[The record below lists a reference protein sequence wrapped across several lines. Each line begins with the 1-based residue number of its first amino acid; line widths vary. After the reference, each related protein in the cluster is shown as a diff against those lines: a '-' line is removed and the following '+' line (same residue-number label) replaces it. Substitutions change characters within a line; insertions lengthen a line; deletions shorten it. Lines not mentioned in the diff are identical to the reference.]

1 MAAKRRVVVLGA
13 GGREHAL
20 AWALARSA
28 SVGEVVVAPG
38 NAGCSQPALGSLAP
52 IRREALSRLE
62 PEPVCELARALKAD
76 LVVVGPEVPLCRGVV
91 DALDEAKI
99 PAFGPSAAAARL
111 EGSKAFMKRFAAEH
125 DIPTAPFLVTTDLRE
140 AERYIDG
147 RPGPQVVK
155 ADGLAAGKGA
165 VVTSSAAEAK
175 RVARRMLV
183 EGKLGPAGR
192 TIVVEDRL
200 PGRELSVH
208 VVSDGDRYLL
218 LPVARDHK
226 RLDDHDEGPNT
237 GGMGAVAPIAV
248 EPALMERIEREVI
261 VPTLAGMKAAGS
273 PYRGVLYAGL
283 MVGDDGTPY
292 LLEHN
297 VRFGDPETQVLMALV
312 EGDLFALFASA
323 AAGALDESAVRF
335 GAGHAIVVVLA
346 ADGYPGP
353 PRKGDLVTGLEQ
365 AAMLEG
371 VHILHAG
378 TDRQGGAL
386 VTDGGRVL
394 GITAVGPTA
403 EVARDRAYRAAARI
417 KWPGVHY
424 RRDIG
429 AITAIA

>member
-1 MAAKRRVVVLGA
+1 MVKRRVVVLGS

-20 AWALARSA
+20 AWALARSP

-38 NAGCSQPALGSLAP
+38 NAGCSQPALGTLAP
-52 IRREALSRLE
+52 IRRAAIDRLD
-62 PEPVCELARALKAD
+62 PEPVVALARAEKAD
-76 LVVVGPEVPLCRGVV
+76 LVVVGPEQPLCRGVV
-91 DALDEAKI
+91 DALDEAGI

-111 EGSKAFMKRFAAEH
+111 EGSKAFMKRFAADH
-125 DIPTAPFLVTTDLRE
+125 GIPTAPFLVTSDLRE
-140 AERYIDG
+140 AEQYIDS
-147 RPGPQVVK
+147 RPVPQVVK
-155 ADGLAAGKGA
+155 ADGLAGGKGA
-165 VVTSSAAEAK
+165 VVTSSADEAK
-175 RVARRMLV
+175 RVARRMIV
-183 EGKLGPAGR
+183 EGLLGAAGR
-192 TIVVEDRL
+192 TVIIEDRL

-208 VVSDGDRYLL
+208 VVTDGERHLR

-237 GGMGAVAPIAV
+237 GGMGAIAPVEV
-248 EPALMERIEREVI
+248 EPALMARIEREVI
-261 VPTLAGMKAAGS
+261 EPTLAGMKAAGA

-283 MVGDDGTPY
+283 MVGDDGTPF

-323 AAGALDESAVRF
+323 ARGSLDDRAVRF
-335 GAGHAIVVVLA
+335 GGGHAIVVVLA

-353 PRKGDLVTGLEQ
+353 PRKGDLITGLDQ
-365 AAMLEG
+365 AAVLEG
-371 VHILHAG
+371 VHVLHAG

-394 GITAVGPTA
+394 GITAVGATG
-403 EVARDRAYRAAARI
+403 EVARERAYRAAARI

-429 AITAIA
+429 AP